1 MGEKSQNKGL
11 SEKEFEQLFKTYFKP
26 LVNFANKFLNDIDQ
40 SKEIVHDVFV
50 RVWEKKHEMDLDNS
64 VKSYIYR
71 SVNNRCLNYIRDNK
85 KFVNHDTTTE
95 KPYSDN
101 IIENL
106 NAIEIQAII
115 NRTLDSLPER
125 TKQIFIMSRYDNL
138 KYAEIAEKL
147 GISIKT
153 VEANISKALKE
164 LRKNLKQ
171 FLALIII
178 LLLNF

>member
-1 MGEKSQNKGL
+1 MQEKFQNKGL

-50 RVWEKKHEMDLDNS
+50 RVWEKRQEMDKDNS

-85 KFVNHDTTTE
+85 KFVNPEITAE
-95 KPYSDN
+95 KSYSDN
-101 IIENL
+101 IVENL

-115 NRTLDSLPER
+115 DRTLNSLPER
-125 TKQIFIMSRYDNL
+125 SKKIFIMSRYENL

-171 FLALIII
+171 FLTLVII

>member
-11 SEKEFEQLFKTYFKP
+11 TEKEFEQLFKTYFKP

-50 RVWEKKHEMDLDNS
+50 RVWEKRHEMDLDNS

-85 KFVNHDTTTE
+85 KFLNNETTTE

-125 TKQIFIMSRYDNL
+125 TKQIFMMSRYDNL

-147 GISIKT
+147 NISIKT